1 MKYTGLKFPKRCLHS
16 HKVFLKQLQQLR
28 NKIIY
33 FPWRWR
39 LMAGFSTKAQSLL
52 LEVAHQVTK
61 LAAGWSVAE
70 EHLSAHEHSTNIN
83 KRVPQILMQ
92 THTQHTKLS
101 LSYISFTSS
110 CKCCTCLRSFSCGSH
125 FCPHDRFW
133 NHRASGLLWFSWT
146 SIENEW
152 RMR

>member
-110 CKCCTCLRSFSCGSH
+110 CKCCTCLRSFSATYPSN
-125 FCPHDRFW
+125 DR
-133 NHRASGLLWFSWT
+133 T
-146 SIENEW
+146 SA
-152 RMR
+152 RMTGFGITEPPVCFDFPGQV